1 VQQDGNFLA
10 AVVAAEM
17 AKNADPGNDLDLWD
31 LPLLTGIEK
40 DASGLPIFRRQVV
53 SGSAVNDF
61 EDLLQQGVSPV
72 QPSRVAG
79 GVQTTHLRTV
89 YTTNGSYDAVYT
101 RIIVDQIFVD
111 VRNYLMDNNF
121 LRLGNTATVR
131 ARIVSGV
138 QAVLT
143 ERATWISPVTQPDGS
158 QGYNVTAVASPDMR
172 QVTVGYEGTV
182 VRGIS
187 TIKVAANLTIPV

>member
-1 VQQDGNFLA
+1 
-10 AVVAAEM
+10 
-17 AKNADPGNDLDLWD
+17 
-31 LPLLTGIEK
+31 
-40 DASGLPIFRRQVV
+40 
-53 SGSAVNDF
+53 
-61 EDLLQQGVSPV
+61 
-72 QPSRVAG
+72 
-79 GVQTTHLRTV
+79 
-89 YTTNGSYDAVYT
+89 
-101 RIIVDQIFVD
+101 VDQIFVD
-111 VRNYLMDNNF
+111 VRNYLLDNNF

-138 QAVLT
+138 QAVLA
-143 ERATWISPVTQPDGS
+143 ERATWISPVAQPDGS